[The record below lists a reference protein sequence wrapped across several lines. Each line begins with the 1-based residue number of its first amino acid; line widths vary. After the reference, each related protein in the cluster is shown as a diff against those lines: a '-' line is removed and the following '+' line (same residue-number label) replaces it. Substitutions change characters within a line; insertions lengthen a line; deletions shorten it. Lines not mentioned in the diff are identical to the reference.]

1 MVHQHVLPPLSE
13 EFRNHKMIPFVL
25 PLVLLIA
32 EDCTL
37 AEFAGLVLPV
47 LTPAM
52 KVLEPIQVYLYSIL
66 LRQENQSWS
75 ENWYLKKN
83 FFLISSSSV
92 L

>member
-25 PLVLLIA
+25 PLVLLVA

-37 AEFAGLVLPV
+37 SEYSELILPI

-52 KVLEPIQVYLYSIL
+52 SIQDPIQV
-66 LRQENQSWS
+66 RG
-75 ENWYLKKN
+75 
-83 FFLISSSSV
+83 V
-92 L
+92 A